1 MDKLQRKSTKQELK
15 FLDNVT
21 SNKKELIIGS
31 LIATFIAITPY
42 LFTLWEGVPHQKVW
56 DTFFGTYT
64 SNYYESF
71 QILVWTLL
79 GKVIPLFLL
88 IIWMFTCRHWW
99 YHALI
104 VPIAM
109 YAYQII
115 EIFNDEVKFA
125 ETNQILYLLP
135 VMAIII
141 PSIYLLRAQ
150 MFNKLNTADKTL
162 EDLEEEFKIKP
173 KSILQKL
180 GDYF

>member
-1 MDKLQRKSTKQELK
+1 MDNKQLKSTREKSK
-15 FLDNVT
+15 FLDRTNR
-21 SNKKELIIGS
+21 KELIVGTV
-31 LIATFIAITPY
+31 IATFIATTPY
-42 LFTLWEGVPHQKVW
+42 LFTLWEGAPDEKVW

-64 SNYYESF
+64 SNYYGSF

-79 GKVIPLFLL
+79 GKVIPLLLL

-109 YAYQII
+109 YIYQVM
-115 EIFNDEVKFA
+115 EILNDEITFA

-135 VMAIII
+135 VMAIVI
-141 PSIYLLRAQ
+141 PSIYLIRAQ
-150 MFNKLNTADKTL
+150 MFNKLIDADKTL
-162 EDLEEEFKIKP
+162 EELEEEFKIKP
-173 KSILQKL
+173 KSIFKKV